1 MYKIPYPDSSG
12 IFKFRNLMDIITA
25 CNLLEIDDDGK
36 KLTMF
41 KLKKQYHR
49 MALLYH
55 PDKNANTVESKEK
68 FQQIQEAFHV
78 LKRELDLEHDTPT
91 NEEVPASN
99 DYTDILKMFINGVIQ
114 GKYNDIL
121 FSMLKNIF
129 SGCKEIAIQ
138 LLDDVDHDTC
148 IFIYD
153 FFTKYKTILQV
164 DDATFEKVQQALM
177 KKCMDSQVYIVRP
190 ELQDLFDNNVFKLNI
205 QEKLYYVPLWHDELY
220 FDENIIV
227 KCIPNLPDNIE
238 IDEYN
243 NILITMKIPFTF
255 SLLEQKEIEVS
266 IANKRFFVPM
276 EKLRVRKFQTHVFY
290 EKGISIINEKN
301 MYDVDKKANIVVKII
316 FV

>member
-1 MYKIPYPDSSG
+1 
-12 IFKFRNLMDIITA
+12 
-25 CNLLEIDDDGK
+25 
-36 KLTMF
+36 
-41 KLKKQYHR
+41 
-49 MALLYH
+49 
-55 PDKNANTVESKEK
+55 
-68 FQQIQEAFHV
+68 
-78 LKRELDLEHDTPT
+78 
-91 NEEVPASN
+91 
-99 DYTDILKMFINGVIQ
+99 
-114 GKYNDIL
+114 
-121 FSMLKNIF
+121 MLKNIF

-148 IFIYD
+148 LFIYD

-205 QEKLYYVPLWHDELY
+205 REKLYYVPLWHDELY

-243 NILITMKIPFTF
+243 NIWITMKIPFTF

-266 IANKRFFVPM
+266 IANKQFFVPVD
-276 EKLRVRKFQTHVFY
+276 KLRLRKFQTHVFY

-301 MYDVDKKANIVVKII
+301 MYDIDKKANIVVKII

>member
-1 MYKIPYPDSSG
+1 MYKIPYPDSSVY
-12 IFKFRNLMDIITA
+12 KFSNLMDIITA

-55 PDKNANTVESKEK
+55 PDKNSNTVESKEK
-68 FQQIQEAFHV
+68 FQLVQEAFHV
-78 LKRELDLEHDTPT
+78 LKRELDLENGDTT
-91 NEEVPASN
+91 NEEPSVSN

-148 IFIYD
+148 LFIYD

-243 NILITMKIPFTF
+243 NIWITMKIPFTF

-266 IANKRFFVPM
+266 IANKQFFVPVD
-276 EKLRVRKFQTHVFY
+276 KLRLRKFQTHVFY

-301 MYDVDKKANIVVKII
+301 MYDIDKKANIVVKII

>member
-1 MYKIPYPDSSG
+1 MYKIPYPDSSVY
-12 IFKFRNLMDIITA
+12 KFSNLMDIITA

-55 PDKNANTVESKEK
+55 PDKNSNTGESKEK
-68 FQQIQEAFHV
+68 FQLVQEAFHV
-78 LKRELDLEHDTPT
+78 LKRELDLENGDTT
-91 NEEVPASN
+91 NEEPSVSN

-148 IFIYD
+148 LFIYD

-205 QEKLYYVPLWHDELY
+205 REKLYYVPLWHDELY

-243 NILITMKIPFTF
+243 NIWITMKIPFTF

-266 IANKRFFVPM
+266 IANKQFFVPVD
-276 EKLRVRKFQTHVFY
+276 KLRLRKFQTHVFY

-301 MYDVDKKANIVVKII
+301 MYDIDKKANIVVKII